1 MQITNPKIDAGLAL
15 ADAPTPFQS
24 PVSGAPESSPLPN
37 YDDHLNMLVKY
48 FEESEDLTQRARE
61 LSERDRDY
69 HDNFDDN
76 HWTAK
81 EKALLNKRG
90 QPAITSN
97 YIKRKVSTL
106 CGGER
111 RMRSDPKAFPRNP
124 QDEQTATAATDA
136 LRFVG
141 DQNKFNVVRS
151 KVYEEMLVE
160 GFGGADVVIED
171 TPRGEKKVSIKRV
184 PWDRLFF
191 DPHSSASDFSDAT
204 YKGIVIW
211 KDAKRTD
218 QDVLGE
224 TLRTEGTTYDDRP
237 KTAWVDSKRTRV
249 RVVQIHYLHEGE
261 WMVATFTKAGFIE
274 EPVVSP
280 YVDRDGRSAC
290 SLIMRS
296 AYVDRE
302 NNRFGAVRD
311 WISTQE
317 EINKRRSK
325 MLHLL
330 SARQTYGNRNG
341 VTDAAKFKTEMAKPD
356 GHAEL
361 NEAAQWGK
369 DVGVVPTGEM
379 AMGHAEML
387 HLSINE
393 MQASGPN
400 AAMAGKAPGQQSGR
414 ALEAQ
419 MQAGSV
425 EMEPLVDELRQWTRE
440 VYEAAWMRIRQFWTD
455 ETWVRVTDDDRNIKF
470 VGLNKQVTLKDKL
483 EQMQPEEARAMA
495 QQLGIQSPYD
505 PALKEV
511 IEVENEVSGLD
522 VDIEIEEG
530 PDISTLQSEQFE
542 TLAGLVKAGLPIPP
556 DAIVEAS
563 SLRNKDQ
570 ILKKMRGEEDDQNP
584 ALMQAKQQIEQMQ
597 QAAQELQQ
605 QLVEAQRMLKDKQG
619 EMQIKGGE
627 LQIKARELSI
637 KEREQKLAEF
647 QALNAPQPVEQA
659 AAAPAAPAAAP
670 QPQQITVTTPESQA
684 AVQGVADVAQTFASA
699 LQQQGEQTAQALAEQ
714 TAAISLLAQAMAPKP
729 PMQIVH
735 QRDEAGRI
743 VASVEVVAQ

>member
-15 ADAPTPFQS
+15 ADAPTPFMS
-24 PVSGAPESSPLPN
+24 PVSGEPESSPLPN

-249 RVVQIHYLHEGE
+249 RVVQIHYLHDGE

-325 MLHLL
+325 AVHQIN
-330 SARQTYGNRNG
+330 SRQTFGNK
-341 VTDAAKFKTEMAKPD
+341 TAIQDTAKAKLELAKPD
-356 GHAEL
+356 GHVEINGGAEF
-361 NEAAQWGK
+361 GK
-369 DVGVVPTGEM
+369 DFGVLPTTDMSSGNM
-379 AMGHAEML
+379 
-387 HLSINE
+387 HLLQVAINE

-440 VYEAAWMRIRQFWTD
+440 VYEAAWMRIRQFWTE

-470 VGLNKQVTLKDKL
+470 VGLNKQVTVADKL
-483 EQMQPEEARAMA
+483 AQMQPEMRAAWM
-495 QQLGIQSPYD
+495 QQKGIMPND
-505 PALKEV
+505 PRLQQV
-511 IEVENEVSGLD
+511 IGVENEVSGLD

-542 TLAGLVKAGLPIPP
+542 TLAGLAKAGLPIPP

-563 SLRNKDQ
+563 SLRNKET
-570 ILKKMRGEEDDQNP
+570 ILKKMRGEGDEENP
-584 ALMQAKQQIEQMQ
+584 ALMQAKQQMQEMQ
-597 QAAQELQQ
+597 QAGAELQAKVA
-605 QLVEAQRMLKDKQG
+605 QLEQALKSKDA

-627 LQIKARELSI
+627 LQVKARELDI
-637 KEREQKLAEF
+637 KEREQRLAEY
-647 QALNAPQPVEQA
+647 QALNAPQPVEPAAQA
-659 AAAPAAPAAAP
+659 APAPAAAP
-670 QPQQITVTTPESQA
+670 QPQQITVTTPDSEA
-684 AVQGVADVAQTFASA
+684 AVQAVAEVAQMFSAA
-699 LQQQGEQTAQALAEQ
+699 LQQQGEQTAQALADQ
-714 TAAISLLAQAMAPKP
+714 TAAISLLAQVMAPKS

-743 VASVEVVAQ
+743 VASVEMAAQ

>member
-1 MQITNPKIDAGLAL
+1 MQVPNPKIDAALAL
-15 ADAPTPFQS
+15 ADAPTPFLS
-24 PVSGAPESSPLPN
+24 PVSGQEASSPLPS
-37 YDDHLNMLVKY
+37 YDDHLTMLVRY
-48 FEESEDLTQRARE
+48 FEESEDMTRRARE

-69 HDNFDDN
+69 HDNFDDDQ
-76 HWTAK
+76 WTTT
-81 EKALLNKRG
+81 EKAKLAKRG
-90 QPAITSN
+90 QPVITSN

-124 QDEQTATAATDA
+124 QDEQTAGAATDA
-136 LRFVG
+136 LRYVG
-141 DQNKFNVVRS
+141 DLNKFNVTRS

-171 TPRGEKKVSIKRV
+171 APNGEKRVSIKRV

-191 DPHSSASDFSDAT
+191 DPHSAANDFSDAT

-211 KDAKRTD
+211 RDAKRGD

-224 TLRTEGTTYDDRP
+224 TLRSAGTETYDDRP
-237 KTAWVDSKRTRV
+237 KTSWVDSKRSRV
-249 RVVQIHYLHEGE
+249 RVVQIHYLHDGE

-274 EPVVSP
+274 QPMVSP
-280 YVDRDGRSAC
+280 YKDRDGKSAC

-325 MLHLL
+325 AVHQIN
-330 SARQTYGNRNG
+330 SRQTYGNKTAIQN
-341 VTDAAKFKTEMAKPD
+341 AAQAKLELAKPD
-356 GHAEL
+356 GHVEMNGGAEF
-361 NEAAQWGK
+361 GK
-369 DVGVVPTGEM
+369 DFGILPTTDMSAGNINLLQL
-379 AMGHAEML
+379 A
-387 HLSINE
+387 INE

-425 EMEPLVDELRQWTRE
+425 EMEPLADELRQWARD
-440 VYEAAWMRIRQFWTD
+440 VYDAAWMRVRQFWTD

-470 VGLNKQVTLKDKL
+470 VGLNKKVTVADKIA
-483 EQMQPEEARAMA
+483 QMSEEMRAMWM
-495 QQLGIQSPYD
+495 QQKGIQPND
-505 PALKEV
+505 PRLQEV

-530 PDISTLQSEQFE
+530 PDLSTLQSEQFE
-542 TLAGLVKAGLPIPP
+542 TLAALAKAGLPIPP

-563 SLRNKDQ
+563 SLRNKDA
-570 ILKKMRGEEDDQNP
+570 ILKKMRGEEDEQNP
-584 ALMQAKQQIEQMQ
+584 ALMQAKQKMEEM
-597 QAAQELQQ
+597 AAQMDEMAKEL
-605 QLVEAQRMLKDKQG
+605 E
-619 EMQIKGGE
+619 
-627 LQIKARELSI
+627 KA
-637 KEREQKLAEF
+637 KADQTVKLAAADTAQFKADTERMTALAPAMGPEEV
-647 QALNAPQPVEQA
+647 QALVIQTIQQMLAEGREPAPEPMPQEPPPQEPEQF
-659 AAAPAAPAAAP
+659 PPLDP
-670 QPQQITVTTPESQA
+670 MQGMPPEMGMQEQPQ
-684 AVQGVADVAQTFASA
+684 GF
-699 LQQQGEQTAQALAEQ
+699 
-714 TAAISLLAQAMAPKP
+714 
-729 PMQIVH
+729 
-735 QRDEAGRI
+735 
-743 VASVEVVAQ
+743 

>member
-1 MQITNPKIDAGLAL
+1 MQVPNPKIDAALAL
-15 ADAPTPFQS
+15 ADAPTPFLS
-24 PVSGAPESSPLPN
+24 PVSGQEASSPLPS
-37 YDDHLNMLVKY
+37 YDDHLTMLVRY
-48 FEESEDLTQRARE
+48 FEESEDMTRRARE

-69 HDNFDDN
+69 HDNFDDDQ
-76 HWTAK
+76 WTTT
-81 EKALLNKRG
+81 EKAKLAKRG
-90 QPAITSN
+90 QPVITSN

-124 QDEQTATAATDA
+124 QDEQTAGAATDA
-136 LRFVG
+136 LRYVG
-141 DQNKFNVVRS
+141 DLNKFNVTRS

-171 TPRGEKKVSIKRV
+171 APNGEKRVSIKRV

-191 DPHSSASDFSDAT
+191 DPHSAANDFSDAT

-211 KDAKRTD
+211 RDAKRGD

-224 TLRTEGTTYDDRP
+224 TLRSAGTETYDDRP
-237 KTAWVDSKRTRV
+237 KTSWVDSKRSRV
-249 RVVQIHYLHEGE
+249 RVVQIHYLHDGE

-274 EPVVSP
+274 QPMVSP
-280 YVDRDGRSAC
+280 YKDRDGKSAC

-325 MLHLL
+325 AVHQIN
-330 SARQTYGNRNG
+330 SRQTYGNKTAIQN
-341 VTDAAKFKTEMAKPD
+341 AAQAKLELAKPD
-356 GHAEL
+356 GHVEMNGGAEF
-361 NEAAQWGK
+361 GK
-369 DVGVVPTGEM
+369 DFGILPTTDMSAGNLQLLQM
-379 AMGHAEML
+379 AQQ
-387 HLSINE
+387 E

-425 EMEPLVDELRQWTRE
+425 EMEPLADELRQWARD
-440 VYEAAWMRIRQFWTD
+440 VYDAAWMRVRQFWTD

-470 VGLNKQVTLKDKL
+470 VGLNKKVTLKDKL
-483 EQMQPEEARAMA
+483 EQMQPEEAKEMVA
-495 QQLGIQSPYD
+495 QLGIQSPYD

-530 PDISTLQSEQFE
+530 PDLSTLQSEQFE
-542 TLAGLVKAGLPIPP
+542 TLAALAKAGLPIPP

-563 SLRNKDQ
+563 SLRNKDA
-570 ILKKMRGEEDDQNP
+570 ILKKMRGEEDEQNP
-584 ALMQAKQQIEQMQ
+584 ALMQAKQKMEEM
-597 QAAQELQQ
+597 AAQMDEMAKEL
-605 QLVEAQRMLKDKQG
+605 E
-619 EMQIKGGE
+619 
-627 LQIKARELSI
+627 KA
-637 KEREQKLAEF
+637 KADQTVKLAAADTAQFKADTERMTALAPAMGPEEV
-647 QALNAPQPVEQA
+647 QALVIQTIQQMLAEGREPAPQPMPQEPPPQEPEQF
-659 AAAPAAPAAAP
+659 PPLDP
-670 QPQQITVTTPESQA
+670 MQGMPPEMGTQEQPQ
-684 AVQGVADVAQTFASA
+684 GF
-699 LQQQGEQTAQALAEQ
+699 
-714 TAAISLLAQAMAPKP
+714 
-729 PMQIVH
+729 
-735 QRDEAGRI
+735 
-743 VASVEVVAQ
+743 